1 MEDFRDKISEKK
13 KSVGPFEPKCL
24 GKENT
29 SNSVIEIFKE
39 QFSRN
44 GVPEKLETV
53 DAPQFTSYE
62 FHHFPF
68 DWEFTHLSSFPHH
81 QIRRKGESAFKKAL
95 KDNKDP

>member
-1 MEDFRDKISEKK
+1 MRVDFYKDFIEFKKLED
-13 KSVGPFEPKCL
+13 
-24 GKENT
+24 NT

-68 DWEFTHLSSFPHH
+68 DWEFIHLSSFPHH

-95 KDNKDP
+95 KDNKDPW

>member
-1 MEDFRDKISEKK
+1 MRVDFYKDFIEFKK
-13 KSVGPFEPKCL
+13 LE
-24 GKENT
+24 ENT
-29 SNSVIEIFKE
+29 SSSVIEIFKE

-62 FHHFPF
+62 FDHFPF

-81 QIRRKGESAFKKAL
+81 QIRRKGESAVKNFQSFFKKAL
-95 KDNKDP
+95 KDNKDPW

>member
-1 MEDFRDKISEKK
+1 MRVDFYKDFIEFKK
-13 KSVGPFEPKCL
+13 LE
-24 GKENT
+24 ENT
-29 SNSVIEIFKE
+29 SSSVIEIFKE

-68 DWEFTHLSSFPHH
+68 DWEFKGSLLSKRLSKTTKTRDKPRWTNQTH
-81 QIRRKGESAFKKAL
+81 Q
-95 KDNKDP
+95 

>member
-1 MEDFRDKISEKK
+1 MRVDFYKDFIEFKK
-13 KSVGPFEPKCL
+13 LE
-24 GKENT
+24 ENT
-29 SNSVIEIFKE
+29 SSSVIEIFKE

-44 GVPEKLETV
+44 GVPEKPETV

-81 QIRRKGESAFKKAL
+81 QIRRKGESAVKNFQSFFKKAL